1 MGFSRSLASAAIFQP
16 SFKAPELPSVSFYKM
31 DANRERT
38 EARTRRQHLAILVCR
53 HVQHN
58 TFMCCCTKRLLP
70 SLLFFVV
77 LVCFCAD
84 FLSYFWSKRSAR
96 AKDFGKLSRA
106 TSASSVEQ
114 LRQAQS
120 SNFGELSRAV
130 QLGLALTW
138 PQKCGITLREHEYSA
153 SPYSRRR
160 QR

>member
-53 HVQHN
+53 HFQHN
-58 TFMCCCTKRLLP
+58 NFMRCYIKRLLP

-77 LVCFCAD
+77 FVCFCAD

-106 TSASSVEQ
+106 TSTSSVE
-114 LRQAQS
+114 L
-120 SNFGELSRAV
+120 FT
-130 QLGLALTW
+130 LAL
-138 PQKCGITLREHEYSA
+138 
-153 SPYSRRR
+153 RR
-160 QR
+160 QRGATNQAGTVDAVVARASTKSTYCESKYGNGI